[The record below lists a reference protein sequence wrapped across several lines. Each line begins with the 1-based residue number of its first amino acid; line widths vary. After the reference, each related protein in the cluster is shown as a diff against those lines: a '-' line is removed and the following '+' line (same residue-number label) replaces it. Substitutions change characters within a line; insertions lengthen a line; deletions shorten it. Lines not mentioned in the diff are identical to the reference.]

1 MECVPDGAFSKGE
14 NGFHWFRMLEHIRQR
29 EGILRTIPGK
39 NSDVWL
45 AFYHTGIRSG
55 KQRAGR
61 GRGRARPVAVRGRV
75 RRGCAEFGG
84 VARAVRNG
92 GRARVGSPHGRPSRR
107 IVPWSCVMAC
117 VMRVGKWRREPG
129 GPAANHRAGCAA
141 LPRTVPRTEPRHAK
155 LSASATFHAAHRA
168 VARRRDGDIVPY
180 RNGARGWSTA
190 AGHESGARARDTS
203 VEYGEGHE

>member
-1 MECVPDGAFSKGE
+1 MS
-14 NGFHWFRMLEHIRQR
+14 
-29 EGILRTIPGK
+29 
-39 NSDVWL
+39 
-45 AFYHTGIRSG
+45 
-55 KQRAGR
+55 
-61 GRGRARPVAVRGRV
+61 
-75 RRGCAEFGG
+75 
-84 VARAVRNG
+84 
-92 GRARVGSPHGRPSRR
+92 PSRR
-107 IVPWSCVMAC
+107 QGNARAYHAGVRAAHNSRWE
-117 VMRVGKWRREPG
+117 WRREPG
-129 GPAANHRAGCAA
+129 VPVAKCRAGCAA